1 MKIMGVTRRRP
12 DATFEKIQALQGPEV
27 GMVWQLMREGFIREI
42 YFDKDKPAVVVIL
55 EAESVAAAKA
65 RLDRLPMVV
74 ADLIEFDFTVLG
86 TYTQLEVLFA
96 K

>member
-12 DATFEKIQALQGPEV
+12 GATFEKVQALQSWEV
-27 GMVWQLMREGFIREI
+27 AMVWQLMREGFIREI

-55 EAESVAAAKA
+55 EAESVAAGRS
-65 RLDRLPMVV
+65 RLERLPMVA
-74 ADLIEFDFTVLG
+74 ADLIEFDCTILG
-86 TYTQLEVLFA
+86 TYTQLETLFV